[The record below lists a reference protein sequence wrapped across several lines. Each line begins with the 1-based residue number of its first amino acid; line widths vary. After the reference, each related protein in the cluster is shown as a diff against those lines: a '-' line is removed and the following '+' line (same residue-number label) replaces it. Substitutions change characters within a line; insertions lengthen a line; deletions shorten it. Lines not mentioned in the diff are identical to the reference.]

1 MLAFSLQVASFVA
14 SPRHPAVIRPNVHAP
29 PPPVMIYPALSTALI
44 AMGVALGNVKLVG
57 TADTLLVERLGKYH
71 RTLDPGLHVTLPL
84 LERVSYGCTLREQ
97 VLDSEWTASSI
108 THR

>member
-1 MLAFSLQVASFVA
+1 
-14 SPRHPAVIRPNVHAP
+14 
-29 PPPVMIYPALSTALI
+29 MIYPALSTALI

-84 LERVSYGCTLREQ
+84 LERVSYACTLREQ
-97 VLDSEWTASSI
+97 VLDSEWTPSSI